1 MEKIQRKRFSEKY
14 LQIKIYRMREK
25 RSYKKEIERGE
36 SKGRT
41 TETENDI
48 LMIIIINILVHGWNW
63 MKKSSLDLIHY
74 IIMDKTPFFL
84 SISTMTQY
92 VYNYNYIQV

>member
-1 MEKIQRKRFSEKY
+1 MEKIQRRFSEKY

-41 TETENDI
+41 TERENDI
-48 LMIIIINILVHGWNW
+48 LIIININILVHG
-63 MKKSSLDLIHY
+63 
-74 IIMDKTPFFL
+74 
-84 SISTMTQY
+84 
-92 VYNYNYIQV
+92 